1 MGADPFAS
9 RGADSC
15 PAWREVVCAALVDI
29 AVDGEIALGGGFGM
43 AGAGCG
49 SWRSD
54 AAWALVAVLFPAV
67 LGTPELGALAGGGGG
82 WVVGVEAAAGLGGA
96 EYVGGKKESE
106 RWGKKRE
113 KGEEGRGA
121 VGRWWTRFVGKIW
134 ALWNSQ
140 LDAPFPRRDVTPRAA
155 QRDFPA
161 NVPVSS
167 GERIHYSPIIDD
179 STIC

>member
-43 AGAGCG
+43 AGVGCG
-49 SWRSD
+49 SRRSD

-82 WVVGVEAAAGLGGA
+82 WVVVAVVHAAG
-96 EYVGGKKESE
+96 
-106 RWGKKRE
+106 RR
-113 KGEEGRGA
+113 
-121 VGRWWTRFVGKIW
+121 GRWELGVGLRGW
-134 ALWNSQ
+134 EL
-140 LDAPFPRRDVTPRAA
+140 V
-155 QRDFPA
+155 
-161 NVPVSS
+161 
-167 GERIHYSPIIDD
+167 GERLGDGSIVSCNYLLGVSVSFSSRMLNSRHKF
-179 STIC
+179 

>member
-1 MGADPFAS
+1 MGAEPFAS

-49 SWRSD
+49 SRRSD

-82 WVVGVEAAAGLGGA
+82 WVVGMEAAAGLGGA
-96 EYVGGKKESE
+96 SRGTESFKALSVAVAAPVAMGAGRACPWGAAPWTLGADCAAGGWGSRGSES
-106 RWGKKRE
+106 G
-113 KGEEGRGA
+113 
-121 VGRWWTRFVGKIW
+121 
-134 ALWNSQ
+134 
-140 LDAPFPRRDVTPRAA
+140 
-155 QRDFPA
+155 
-161 NVPVSS
+161 
-167 GERIHYSPIIDD
+167 
-179 STIC
+179 